1 MHSGGLLA
9 GLELR
14 FTSTAERL
22 LEAGGISTQQTRLD
36 PSGNDSAIR
45 RCLRISDQRAQPWC
59 LQLHQDPSWLSPLHF
74 NPHKPN
80 VPGLQLGDFLAYDLL
95 SASHVK
101 TPRPSAVPQM
111 QSSRD
116 LLWTQKQHHASQKNP
131 MDAAITL
138 FKLVRKISES
148 ATYIQ
153 SANTAQEP

>member
-59 LQLHQDPSWLSPLHF
+59 LQLHQYPSWLSPLHF

-111 QSSRD
+111 QSKPRSVMDAKAASCLAEEPNGRS
-116 LLWTQKQHHASQKNP
+116 HHAFQASAKN
-131 MDAAITL
+131 L
-138 FKLVRKISES
+138 
-148 ATYIQ
+148 
-153 SANTAQEP
+153 